1 VQSRAK
7 ENKMKTE
14 MRIAEIKT
22 EAKNGTTYS
31 LRDIIAWSD
40 ETLAAVA
47 SIRVRSIEQHG
58 KAQCK

>member
-1 VQSRAK
+1 
-7 ENKMKTE
+7 MKTE

-40 ETLAAVA
+40 ETLAAVT
-47 SIRVRSIEQHG
+47 SIRAYSREMHPSEYQR
-58 KAQCK
+58 